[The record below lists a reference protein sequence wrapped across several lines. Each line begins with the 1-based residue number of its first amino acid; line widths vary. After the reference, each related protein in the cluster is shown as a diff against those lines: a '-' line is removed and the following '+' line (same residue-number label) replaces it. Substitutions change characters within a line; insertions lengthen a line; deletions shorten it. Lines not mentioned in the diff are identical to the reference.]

1 MLSLFSIDAKQVEPL
16 LIMAVCAIAGYFMW
30 NHLKASN
37 ASNASAQPS
46 AVDQQ
51 GADMNSYMQQVEQMS
66 LLQALLGT
74 GSSSSSTAQ
83 TAQTASS
90 ATTTQSS
97 IPIVAPTPAAPS
109 ATASTTSVGS
119 SNPGSV

>member
-37 ASNASAQPS
+37 ASVQPS

-51 GADMNSYMQQVEQMS
+51 GADMNSYMQQVEQIS

-74 GSSSSSTAQ
+74 GSSSSS

>member
-37 ASNASAQPS
+37 ASAQPS

-51 GADMNSYMQQVEQMS
+51 GADMNSYMQQVEQIS

-74 GSSSSSTAQ
+74 GSSSSG

-97 IPIVAPTPAAPS
+97 IAIVAPTPAAPS

>member
-16 LIMAVCAIAGYFMW
+16 LIMAFCAIGGWFLW
-30 NHLKASN
+30 NHLKTAN
-37 ASNASAQPS
+37 ASQTAADP
-46 AVDQQ
+46 Q
-51 GADMNSYMQQVEQMS
+51 GANMDSYMQQVEQMS
-66 LLQALLGT
+66 LLQQLM
-74 GSSSSSTAQ
+74 GSSASGSSVV
-83 TAQTASS
+83 AQTASS

-109 ATASTTSVGS
+109 ATASTTSVGG

>member
-37 ASNASAQPS
+37 ASVQPS

-66 LLQALLGT
+66 LLQTLLGT
-74 GSSSSSTAQ
+74 GSSGSSVV
-83 TAQTASS
+83 AQTASS

>member
-16 LIMAVCAIAGYFMW
+16 LIMAVCAIAGYFLW
-30 NHLKASN
+30 NHLKT
-37 ASNASAQPS
+37 SNASAQPS
-46 AVDQQ
+46 AASQQ
-51 GADMNSYMQQVEQMS
+51 GADMNSYMQQVEEMS

-74 GSSSSSTAQ
+74 GSSSSS

>member
-37 ASNASAQPS
+37 ASAQPS

-51 GADMNSYMQQVEQMS
+51 GADMNSYMQQVEQIS

-74 GSSSSSTAQ
+74 GSSSSG